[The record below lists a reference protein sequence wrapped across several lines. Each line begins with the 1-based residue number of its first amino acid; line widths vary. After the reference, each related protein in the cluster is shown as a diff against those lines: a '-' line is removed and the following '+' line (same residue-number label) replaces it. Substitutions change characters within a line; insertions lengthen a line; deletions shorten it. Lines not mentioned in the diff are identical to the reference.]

1 MESKNIVLIICAILS
16 FFTVFAFNAVM
27 IAVPSIAAEYG
38 MNNIVQNWVTIIFL
52 LIVAAI
58 SVPAGQVS
66 GKYGLKKV
74 SIISIIFFIIISIA
88 NVVVT
93 TSEMFLVCRLL
104 MGVSIAFL
112 NVTSMAMVVSAFE
125 PHERGKAIGINITG
139 VYLGLSLSLV
149 IAGILDFQLGWRSIV
164 LFSIPFM
171 VLLLAMLYKVKDEWI
186 TFEGLPLD
194 IKGSLVYIVGI
205 LLFIYG
211 FTRLNEPIGVILT
224 VIGIAVLA
232 LFAYIEIRSDYP
244 VFDVRFFKN
253 SKFLSSN
260 FAALCAYLA
269 TFAVTT
275 ILNYHLQYIK
285 GYDSQMS
292 GMILIVAPLFQVVL
306 APLAGRWSD
315 KVNPQILSAVGM
327 GLGTISLIGGIS
339 TKKTFKVVGMGLG
352 TISLLLFSLLDADTS
367 LIFLIVSMV
376 FYGVGFGL
384 FSSPNTNVIMSSVP
398 PQATPVA
405 SASVSTVRVVGQTM
419 SMGILTLVFAF
430 VMGNVP
436 MTEKYFPQLI
446 ASSQITC
453 IICVV
458 LCIAS
463 VFASLV
469 GIKAK
474 GMGD

>member
-1 MESKNIVLIICAILS
+1 MDSKNIVLIICTILS

-27 IAVPSIAAEYG
+27 IAVPSIASEFG

-58 SVPAGQVS
+58 SVPAGQIS
-66 GKYGLKKV
+66 GNYGLKKITV
-74 SIISIIFFIIISIA
+74 ISIIFFIIISII

-93 TSEMFLVCRLL
+93 TTELFLVCRLL
-104 MGVSIAFL
+104 MGISIAFL
-112 NVTSMAMVVSAFE
+112 NVTSMAMVVSAFK
-125 PHERGKAIGINITG
+125 PQERGKAIGINITG
-139 VYLGLSLSLV
+139 VYLGLSLSPV

-171 VLLLAMLYKVKDEWI
+171 LLILAMLYKVKDEWI

-194 IKGSLVYIVGI
+194 IKGSIVYIIGI
-205 LLFIYG
+205 ILFIYG
-211 FTRLNEPIGVILT
+211 FTRLNETTGLILT
-224 VIGIAVLA
+224 IVGIIVLA
-232 LFAYIEIRSDYP
+232 LFTYIEIRTDYP
-244 VFDVRFFKN
+244 VFDVKFFKN

-285 GYDSQMS
+285 GYDSQLS
-292 GMILIVAPLFQVVL
+292 GIILIVAPLFQVVL

-315 KVNPQILSAVGM
+315 KINPQILSALGM
-327 GLGTISLIGGIS
+327 GLGTISLI
-339 TKKTFKVVGMGLG
+339 
-352 TISLLLFSLLDADTS
+352 LFSLLDADTS
-367 LIFLIVSMV
+367 LIFLIISMV

-419 SMGILTLVFAF
+419 SMGVLTLIFAL

-436 MTEKYFPQLI
+436 MTEQYFPQLI
-446 ASSQITC
+446 TSSQITC
-453 IICVV
+453 IICAV
-458 LCIAS
+458 LCVAS

-469 GIKAK
+469 GMKAK
-474 GMGD
+474 GVGD